1 MTEGFISG
9 ERLAGAA
16 CVDSKETLAVLLVE
30 EAFVT
35 RCIAVSA
42 KIHHVAVPII
52 LVMGEPVV
60 GKEDSGELFPG
71 LGLAGDITPVVFL
84 EVDTGLPA

>member
-1 MTEGFISG
+1 MSLSG

-16 CVDSKETLAVLLVE
+16 HVDSKETLAVLLVE
-30 EAFVT
+30 EACVT
-35 RCIAVSA
+35 RGIAVPA

-52 LVMGEPVV
+52 LVLGEPVV
-60 GKEDSGELFPG
+60 GKEDPGELLPG
-71 LGLAGDITPVVFL
+71 LGLTGDITPAVFL